1 MSPRLFAAAFAVLAA
16 LVIGAPGAAGAGILD
31 LAPGMPRA
39 RVEQV
44 LAEADLGGGKENDGE
59 ILLLAPV
66 LPEVFAAQRA
76 LLRFDDGGS
85 LRTVSIQI
93 RPDRGADGR
102 ELLRLWDDVR
112 HELIRALGAPAWERD
127 EVPPGDPLEALA
139 RRRLVKL
146 VQWEDG
152 HVVRLGI
159 PYRVDG
165 EVLIEVLITSEHL
178 ARTRLDWGSPLF

>member
-1 MSPRLFAAAFAVLAA
+1 MTTRAGFASLVVLVLAGSA
-16 LVIGAPGAAGAGILD
+16 VARAGILD
-31 LAPGMPRA
+31 LAPGTPRG

-44 LAEADLGGGKENDGE
+44 LAEAEIDGAKARDDE
-59 ILLLAPV
+59 ILLAAPV
-66 LPEVFAAQRA
+66 LPEVFATQRA
-76 LLRFDDGGS
+76 LLRFDDDRR
-85 LRTVSIQI
+85 LRTVAIQI
-93 RPDRGADGR
+93 HPDPGADGR

-112 HELIRALGAPAWERD
+112 HELIRSLDAPAWERD

-178 ARTRLDWGSPLF
+178 SRTRLDWGSPLF